1 MLAEVLEC
9 AVGEFLTPFADWSC
23 MLWCGGDLSLPLTP
37 ESVMAGVDS
46 DRETLLFSL
55 RDLFASIRLIN
66 VFSTSLD
73 QLSFSTLLQ
82 NGDN

>member
-37 ESVMAGVDS
+37 ESVMAGV
-46 DRETLLFSL
+46 ETQ
-55 RDLFASIRLIN
+55 IERLY
-66 VFSTSLD
+66 S
-73 QLSFSTLLQ
+73 
-82 NGDN
+82 